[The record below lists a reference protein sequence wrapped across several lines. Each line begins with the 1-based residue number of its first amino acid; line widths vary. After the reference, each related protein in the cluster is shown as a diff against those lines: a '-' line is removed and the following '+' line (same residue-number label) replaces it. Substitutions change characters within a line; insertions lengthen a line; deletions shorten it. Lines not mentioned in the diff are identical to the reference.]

1 MAATDHF
8 IKIGIQYSQIEEF
21 LQDKLSHAGF
31 GGIQIHKTPMGHRI
45 EIQAER
51 LGMVIGRRG
60 KHIHEL
66 TEELKDRFGLDNPE
80 LDVKNLPNSS
90 LKASVMAAR
99 LVSQIERGFHFRR
112 AAYSLIRRIMSAG
125 ARGVE
130 IIVSGKLTS
139 QRARTESFREGFV
152 AKCGQPADVFVDKH
166 TTYVV
171 LKQGLVGIKVKIMRP
186 DAVLPDEATFLESPF
201 IVEEESE
208 VEAEAPEP
216 EVEAEAPEPEV
227 EAEAPEPEVEAEEN
241 NVTETETPE
250 RKAVIDDLEDEDED
264 EDS

>member
-8 IKIGIQYSQIEEF
+8 IKIGIQYSQIREF
-21 LQDKLSHAGF
+21 LQNKLSHAGF

-60 KHIHEL
+60 RNIHEL

-80 LDVKNLPNSS
+80 LDVKNLQNAS
-90 LKASVMAAR
+90 LNASVMAAR

-112 AAYSLIRRIMSAG
+112 AAYSLIRRIKGAG

-130 IIVSGKLTS
+130 IIISGKLTS

-152 AKCGQPADVFVDKH
+152 AKCGQPADVFVDTH

-186 DAVLPDEATFLESPF
+186 DAILPDEATFFPDPF
-201 IVEEESE
+201 
-208 VEAEAPEP
+208 
-216 EVEAEAPEPEV
+216 
-227 EAEAPEPEVEAEEN
+227 AEEKAAAAEEAAAIEAAKTTTE
-241 NVTETETPE
+241 VDETEITDETE
-250 RKAVIDDLEDEDED
+250 RKTVADDLADE
-264 EDS
+264 